1 MLFTEDDMIR
11 LLTRKVDCLGAAT
24 VATIGAITSVASVG
38 LGVAQAAGAF
48 GGGGGSAPN
57 LPALPES
64 KVAQE
69 SKQADKATA
78 NAIKSAKKR
87 SGVAVPNTLLTGSQG
102 VGDEELN
109 LGGSRLV

>member
-1 MLFTEDDMIR
+1 MTGTAVIAGAAVFSAG
-11 LLTRKVDCLGAAT
+11 LGAY
-24 VATIGAITSVASVG
+24 
-38 LGVAQAAGAF
+38 QAFTAP
-48 GGGGGSAPN
+48 SAPSA
-57 LPALPES
+57 PEFAALPES

-69 SKQADKATA
+69 SKVADKQTA
-78 NAIKSAKKR
+78 NAMKSAKKR